1 MSDEARNTNGSKLLG
16 KRKFLAFLLIVALAE
31 INVALGWINGD
42 NWEGVMLAC
51 AGFYAAGNVL
61 AKRWS
66 NGNNWRDT

>member
-1 MSDEARNTNGSKLLG
+1 VEPRKPNVSHLFG
-16 KRKFLAFLLIVALAE
+16 KRKLLAFLLIVTLAE
-31 INVALGWINGD
+31 VNVALGWINGD